1 MTAAIFR
8 ALAVPGVLL
17 VRCRWPVAAR
27 FWFLG
32 LSALIGWYADW
43 LLFWRWLASQR

>member
-8 ALAVPGVLL
+8 ALAVPGVWF
-17 VRCRWPVAAR
+17 VRRRWSWAGR

-32 LSALIGWYADW
+32 LSALIGCYADW